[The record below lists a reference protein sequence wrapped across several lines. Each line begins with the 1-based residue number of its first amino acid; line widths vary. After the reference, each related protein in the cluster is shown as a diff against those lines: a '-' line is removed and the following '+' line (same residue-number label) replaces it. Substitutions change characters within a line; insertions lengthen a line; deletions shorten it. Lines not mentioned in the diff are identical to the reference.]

1 MKKFLHGKYLVLFF
15 LLIVFFNGT
24 VLAETFD
31 INGDGKTGI
40 HEAIYAL
47 KTAAGHEPSVEEKV
61 QQLLDKT
68 CEEFGLPG
76 ISMAIIK
83 ENQEVVYFLSG
94 ESDKINETKM
104 TPEAQFRIGSITK
117 TFTGMT
123 IMQLAQEGK
132 LFLTQTVEYWL
143 PGLVPTPPDPEP
155 ANYTGYNANNITIR
169 HLLMHTSG
177 LENFTNDDDFLDNY
191 YHHLDQAYTPQEIIA
206 IAVSHDPVAQPDEV
220 WYYSNTNYVLLGM
233 IVEQATGHTWEDE
246 VRSRFID
253 VLGLTDTFIPETG
266 QTGFF
271 GEFAHGYMDLEER
284 FPPHEISGI
293 LSEFTYREPSQ
304 VDSSGNMIATPDN
317 LARWIKAIAEGEL
330 FNEQYQ
336 DLLLNDKVDIN
347 GYINMGLGVVH
358 DVYNGFMQHPGQISG
373 YDCGAFYH
381 MDSHVSLGMCTNRT
395 IIQGIKIHQL
405 ILYDIMNILYPPEE
419 EPPAKKAR
427 RFVEPNGTHGGR
439 LTEY

>member
-1 MKKFLHGKYLVLFF
+1 MKKVLYVLFG
-15 LLIVFFNGT
+15 LLLSCVIGNT
-24 VLAETFD
+24 ASAEKFD
-31 INGDGKTGI
+31 INGDGKTGV

-47 KTAAGHEPSVEEKV
+47 KTAAGYEPSVEEQV
-61 QQLLDKT
+61 QQFLDDT
-68 CEEFGLPG
+68 CKQYGLPG

-104 TPEAQFRIGSITK
+104 TPKDQFRIGSITK

-143 PGLVPTPPDPEP
+143 PGVVPTPPEPEP
-155 ANYTGYNANNITIR
+155 SNYTGYNANNITIR
-169 HLLMHTSG
+169 HLLTHTSG
-177 LENFTNDDDFLDNY
+177 LENFTNDDNFLDNY
-191 YHHLDQAYTPQEIIA
+191 YYHLDQTYTPHELIA
-206 IAVSHDPVAQPDEV
+206 VAVSHDPISQPDEQV

-233 IVEQATGHTWEDE
+233 IIEQATAHTWEDE
-246 VRSRFID
+246 IRSRFVN

-266 QTGFF
+266 QTNFF

-284 FPPHEISGI
+284 FPPHEASGI
-293 LSEFTYREPSQ
+293 LTEFSFREPSQ
-304 VDSSGNMIATPDN
+304 VDSSGNMISTPDN

-330 FNEQYQ
+330 LNEHYQ
-336 DLLLNDKVDIN
+336 DLLLNDKTEIN
-347 GYINMGLGVVH
+347 AFIKMGLGVVH
-358 DVYNGFMQHPGQISG
+358 DTYNGFMQHPGQITG

-381 MDSHVSLGMCTNRT
+381 MDLHVSLGICTNRT
-395 IIQGIKIHQL
+395 ILQGAKIHQL
-405 ILYDIMNILYPPEE
+405 VLYDIMDILYPPEE
-419 EPPAKKAR
+419 ETPAKKAR
-427 RFVEPNGTHGGR
+427 RFIEPNGTPGGR